1 LLSILFGLG
10 ASLGWGA
17 GDYTG
22 GLASR
27 KIGAYRTV
35 FYGEIIGILAILIV
49 AVVIVGEPLPTGR
62 AVMMASLAGTL
73 GTIGLLM
80 LYHSMTL
87 GLMSI
92 ATSVSALLAAAL
104 PVTFGMF
111 SEGLPSPTTILGFG
125 FALFAVWMISK
136 SDGSMTDTLRRVAH
150 LADLKLPLLAGIGF
164 GFYFIFMNEAAKTS
178 TFWPM
183 VVSRTCGLI
192 LTALFMLFRRIPL
205 KVQAGTWMI
214 LVLNGLF
221 DVSGNTFF
229 IMASQTGRLDV
240 AAILGS
246 LYPGGT
252 VLLAWI
258 FLKERLSRNQWI
270 GIFAALIAI
279 VLLTI

>member
-1 LLSILFGLG
+1 
-10 ASLGWGA
+10 
-17 GDYTG
+17 
-22 GLASR
+22 
-27 KIGAYRTV
+27 
-35 FYGEIIGILAILIV
+35 
-49 AVVIVGEPLPTGR
+49 
-62 AVMMASLAGTL
+62 
-73 GTIGLLM
+73 
-80 LYHSMTL
+80 
-87 GLMSI
+87 
-92 ATSVSALLAAAL
+92 
-104 PVTFGMF
+104 
-111 SEGLPSPTTILGFG
+111 
-125 FALFAVWMISK
+125 
-136 SDGSMTDTLRRVAH
+136 MTDTLRVAH

-192 LTALFMLFRRIPL
+192 LTAIFMLFRRISL
-205 KVQAGTWMI
+205 KVEAGTWTT

-221 DVSGNTFF
+221 DVSGNAFF
-229 IMASQTGRLDV
+229 IMATQTGRLDV

-258 FLKERLSRNQWI
+258 FLRERLSRNQWI